1 MHACGF
7 VNRSQRTRALW
18 YDWIP
23 NKVVLYVS
31 GKSFPPKKDLSAAAE
46 ETLAQ
51 IDRQNYTWELKER
64 GVRKIV
70 KYGIAFS
77 GKAAVV
83 KTAE

>member
-1 MHACGF
+1 MEPKEKLLPGIIMEF
-7 VNRSQRTRALW
+7 KS
-18 YDWIP
+18 
-23 NKVVLYVS
+23 VS
-31 GKSFPPKKDLSAAAE
+31 ASGKKDLSAVAE